1 MTLYKNIEHLHIG
14 LFRLVVLIFVIP
26 SFSFA
31 QDITVK
37 PVNVNDFDESSF
49 APTVNNGW
57 LYFSSNKKRNS
68 IYSIQT
74 EDGDNFFDLY
84 KVEIKERNKVRSKTI
99 PLSDSINRKFNETS
113 SCINGNKIYF
123 SSNSF
128 AEVKKKRIGNYGIY
142 IAELDSNEESV
153 IKPFKYNDKRFNVAH
168 PTVNDKGDILVFS
181 SDNIAG
187 EGMSDLYFC
196 KLEGDDWSAPQNLGM
211 NINTE
216 DMETFPKLIGSS
228 LFFAS
233 DRKGG
238 LGGLDVYV
246 SNFNGKFWTKPKG
259 LPAPLNSKYD
269 DFGYVANPDLKSGYF
284 SSNRAKKKDGIFYF
298 EYNMPIVQDFYQQEL
313 YFCYSLEEAEME
325 ETDSLKFKWDLGNGE
340 EANGNKIDYC
350 YSDTGTYEVSMSIL
364 DKHTGTLFEGVSSY
378 EIIIDAFN
386 KPVIDLEDIKP
397 GVVKV
402 FVNKK
407 WTNLNYTDMYWI
419 VEGNYVFENDL
430 TLKFK
435 NKTELNVKLVVWDR
449 DKPGS
454 EIGIE
459 RVVYK

>member
-1 MTLYKNIEHLHIG
+1 MVFTARKVTLNSGEEKWTDPEAL
-14 LFRLVVLIFVIP
+14 
-26 SFSFA
+26 
-31 QDITVK
+31 
-37 PVNVNDFDESSF
+37 DF
-49 APTVNNGW
+49 
-57 LYFSSNKKRNS
+57 NS
-68 IYSIQT
+68 TEYS
-74 EDGDNFFDLY
+74 
-84 KVEIKERNKVRSKTI
+84 
-99 PLSDSINRKFNETS
+99 
-113 SCINGNKIYF
+113 CM
-123 SSNSF
+123 
-128 AEVKKKRIGNYGIY
+128 
-142 IAELDSNEESV
+142 
-153 IKPFKYNDKRFNVAH
+153 H
-168 PTVNDKGDILVFS
+168 PTVTGD
-181 SDNIAG
+181 G
-187 EGMSDLYFC
+187 Q
-196 KLEGDDWSAPQNLGM
+196 K
-211 NINTE
+211 
-216 DMETFPKLIGSS
+216 

-233 DRKGG
+233 DQAGGYGGMDLYMCDKTILGWSKPVNLGPKVNTGGDEVFPFITAKGDLYFASNG
-238 LGGLDVYV
+238 HLGIGGLDVFRSKKIKGGGFNQA
-246 SNFNGKFWTKPKG
+246 SNLGYPI
-259 LPAPLNSKYD
+259 NSEMD
-269 DFGYVANPDLKSGYF
+269 DFGFILDVNEEDGYF

-364 DKHTGTLFEGVSSY
+364 DKYTGTLFEGVSSY

-407 WTNLNYTDMYWI
+407 WTNLNYTDMYWL

-449 DKPGS
+449 EKPGS